1 MDRLVTLSKIIAALG
16 PIKGEKSLQKLIY
29 LTQCYGDKLGYQFN
43 WNNYGPISFKLER
56 DIQEI
61 RTLGLI
67 SISYDNNIPVYI
79 GVEQTDNLTVFWRD
93 RLEQASIPPNS
104 RRVIDFIN
112 SLGDQRTDPLF
123 LELIASMD
131 YLQRHEEQDPISRYQ
146 PDPRCDAELLSI
158 AQSTLQQLQYQS

>member
-1 MDRLVTLSKIIAALG
+1 MDRLVTLSKIIGALG

-43 WNNYGPISFKLER
+43 WNNYGPISFRLEK

-67 SISYDNNIPVYI
+67 SISYDNDIPVYV
-79 GVEQTDNLTVFWRD
+79 GVDQSNQLTAFWRE
-93 RLEQASIPPNS
+93 RLQQESIPPNS
-104 RRVIDFIN
+104 QRVIDFIN

-131 YLQRHEEQDPISRYQ
+131 YLQRHEESDPVLRYQ
-146 PDPRCDAELLSI
+146 PDPRCDDELLHI
-158 AQSTLQQLQYQS
+158 AKSTLQQLQYQS